1 MIISTRLAVA
11 YKEAE
16 ALAAPLPAPAS
27 RGMRTAPAEAVR
39 DWTAEEREVFA
50 RHVVNLRGGK
60 LSTTGTF
67 SSSPDQVAKIFNEFI
82 PEYAAKQKGQP
93 ARVLFFA
100 HGGLTEEEEGL
111 IAVLRRRRFFE
122 MNGVYPVYFV
132 WETGLK
138 ETVQDIV
145 GAAIPKRGERGAPTD
160 FAIEKAARNGGKQ
173 VWSQM
178 KKSAQKAADP
188 DGGARL
194 VAELAGTLWK
204 ATRGTVEFHAL
215 GHSAGSI
222 FHAFFLP
229 LLVAQKPAGVAPV
242 DVRTLHFLAPA
253 STTDL
258 FKKRLKPL
266 IGPGQPI
273 TSLTMYTMNDELEQD
288 DSSIRAYGKSL
299 LYLVTNAFEDAVPT
313 PILGLQKNLKQ
324 DLPLIRFFG
333 LAGTE
338 KVADIVFSQ
347 TAGAAPLNA
356 RSQSI
361 KHGGFDNDMATMTSV
376 IRRVL
381 DVSDAK
387 PVVDY
392 FEESVA
398 GFEKPPVGTAPP
410 ASSGKGARGAGARRR
425 KPARSASPKKR

>member
-1 MIISTRLAVA
+1 
-11 YKEAE
+11 
-16 ALAAPLPAPAS
+16 
-27 RGMRTAPAEAVR
+27 
-39 DWTAEEREVFA
+39 
-50 RHVVNLRGGK
+50 
-60 LSTTGTF
+60 
-67 SSSPDQVAKIFNEFI
+67 
-82 PEYAAKQKGQP
+82 
-93 ARVLFFA
+93 
-100 HGGLTEEEEGL
+100 
-111 IAVLRRRRFFE
+111 
-122 MNGVYPVYFV
+122 
-132 WETGLK
+132 
-138 ETVQDIV
+138 
-145 GAAIPKRGERGAPTD
+145 
-160 FAIEKAARNGGKQ
+160 
-173 VWSQM
+173 M
-178 KKSAQKAADP
+178 KKSAQKAADA

-194 VAELAGTLWK
+194 VAEHAGKLWK
-204 ATRGTVEFHAL
+204 ATRGTVEYHAI
-215 GHSAGSI
+215 GHSAGAI

-258 FKKRLKPL
+258 FKKRLKTL

-273 TSLTMYTMNDELEQD
+273 TSLTLYTMTDELEQD

-338 KVADIVFSQ
+338 KVADIVFSRSAD
-347 TAGAAPLNA
+347 TAPLNA
-356 RSQSI
+356 RSQSTR
-361 KHGGFDNDMATMTSV
+361 HGGFDNDNATMTSV

-381 DVSDAK
+381 DVSDAE

-398 GFEKPPVGTAPP
+398 GFERAPVGSAPP
-410 ASSGKGARGAGARRR
+410 APAGKGARGAESRRR